1 MTTQREREMSA
12 SAFTCSMPGYHLCPP
27 LTVYVDMDAFS
38 YPPYRRQP
46 DSRVLLSVDPQY
58 MEQFTTS
65 RVRQQSVT
73 ELIS

>member
-1 MTTQREREMSA
+1 MNDMA
-12 SAFTCSMPGYHLCPP
+12 
-27 LTVYVDMDAFS
+27 TVYVDWTHSATHRTDVNQTAEFYFPLTRS
-38 YPPYRRQP
+38 
-46 DSRVLLSVDPQY
+46 